1 MRARR
6 PALFAIALTVTL
18 LAARPAAATDPSSED
33 TPAMQSYRRGS
44 ALLQAGQPAKAL
56 EELESSMQNLPS
68 PNTELLIAHAL
79 RDLGRRAEA
88 MNHYVAVAA
97 DATER
102 VRGGEERYRPT
113 LTDANRQIAALRGSL
128 AELVVV
134 IERAPPGIDIS
145 VDGVAPKSVFEAS
158 AATVRARLWHAP
170 GHAAITIRAPSG
182 SIEHASAE
190 LAAGGT
196 GEVRLVLV
204 RDTTGP
210 VVKETLVREPKNTA
224 GPPAFSVVSAG
235 VGAVALGI
243 FIGFGVDA
251 NAAAS
256 TLEKCLPC
264 SPTAANQAVADRGSR
279 SAAIANVSVVCAAAT
294 LAAAGVV
301 WVIKAKRRPDAASLA
316 SPAFRF

>member
-1 MRARR
+1 MKAR
-6 PALFAIALTVTL
+6 PALVFAIALTATL

-88 MNHYVAVAA
+88 MNHYVEVAA
-97 DATER
+97 NADER
-102 VRGGEERYRPT
+102 IRAGEERYRPT

-134 IERAPPGIDIS
+134 IERAPPGIDVS
-145 VDGVAPKSVFEAS
+145 VDGVAAKSAFDAN

-170 GHAAITIRAPSG
+170 GHASIAIRAPSG

-196 GEVRLVLV
+196 AEVRLVFV

-210 VVKETLVREPKNTA
+210 VVKETLVRERRPAA
-224 GPPAFSVVSAG
+224 GPPAFSIVSAG
-235 VGAVALGI
+235 VGAVALGM

-264 SPTAANQAVADRGSR
+264 SPTAANQAVVDRGSR
-279 SAAIANVSVVCAAAT
+279 SAAIANVSVVVAAAS

-301 WVIKAKRRPDAASLA
+301 WVVTAKRRPDVASLA
-316 SPAFRF
+316 SPGFRF